1 MGRKVNYAEKPVK
14 GPGKKAKKQ
23 QPPKFPKK
31 LMEQPGEFLNLFSNC
46 SD

>member
-23 QPPKFPKK
+23 QPPKFSKK
-31 LMEQPGEFLNLFSNC
+31 LMEQPGEFLNLFTNS
-46 SD
+46 SY